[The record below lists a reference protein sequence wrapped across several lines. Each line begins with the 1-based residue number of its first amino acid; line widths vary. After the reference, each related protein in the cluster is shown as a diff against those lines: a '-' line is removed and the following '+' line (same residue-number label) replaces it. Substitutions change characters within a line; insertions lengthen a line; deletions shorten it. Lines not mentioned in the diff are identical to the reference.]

1 MTDKGLLGERK
12 DWHID
17 HRGDLT
23 AATKLLRR
31 LPILDEAIDT
41 LGKIIAANRA
51 SPKASPLQ
59 AERLS
64 KFLCHLEAC
73 ESNPDPY
80 PYAWREADAATC
92 DCGLAAALGASRP
105 SPAERQ
111 EKK

>member
-1 MTDKGLLGERK
+1 MS
-12 DWHID
+12 
-17 HRGDLT
+17 
-23 AATKLLRR
+23 
-31 LPILDEAIDT
+31 AIDNGNLFVFCDFTSGTMGCVRGAGHSGSHAIT
-41 LGKIIAANRA
+41 LPPYPQQPVILLA